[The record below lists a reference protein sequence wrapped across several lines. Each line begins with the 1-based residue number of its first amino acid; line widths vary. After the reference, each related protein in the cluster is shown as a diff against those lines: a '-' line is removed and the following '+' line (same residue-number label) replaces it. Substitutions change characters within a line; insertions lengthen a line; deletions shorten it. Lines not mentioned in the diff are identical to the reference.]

1 MDNIKHINATPFYH
15 LVHERLAAQRL
26 SEHRP
31 LRLGG

>member
-1 MDNIKHINATPFYH
+1 MDNVKHINATPFYH
-15 LVHERLAAQRL
+15 VVHEGLAAQHL

>member
-1 MDNIKHINATPFYH
+1 MNNVKHINATPFDH
-15 LVHERLAAQRL
+15 VAQEGLAAQHL